1 MALETGTHMA
11 ASLRR
16 GGMALQVQP
25 QDKTVM
31 ANGLKLHYLDWGSP
45 DNPPMVLLHGLRG
58 HAHSW
63 DDFSA
68 AMCEDYH
75 ILALDQRGR
84 GDSEWAKDGVYTTA
98 AYVADLPDFSAVLRL
113 DSFALIGHSMGGR
126 NSIAFSAHSSQ
137 SKRSGCQ
144 NITLAITP

>member
-1 MALETGTHMA
+1 MPARPDAPAEDACCPIRHSGALEVGTPRA

-16 GGMALQVQP
+16 CGMALQVQP

-68 AMCEDYH
+68 ALCEDYH

-98 AYVADLPDFSAVLRL
+98 AYVADLL
-113 DSFALIGHSMGGR
+113 DVTA
-126 NSIAFSAHSSQ
+126 A
-137 SKRSGCQ
+137 
-144 NITLAITP
+144 

>member
-1 MALETGTHMA
+1 
-11 ASLRR
+11 
-16 GGMALQVQP
+16 MALQVQP

-68 AMCEDYH
+68 ALCEDYH

-84 GDSEWAKDGVYTTA
+84 GDSEWATDGVYTTA
-98 AYVADLPDFSAVLRL
+98 AYVADLLDFSAALRL
-113 DSFALIGHSMGGR
+113 DSSQCR
-126 NSIAFSAHSSQ
+126 RSSSRLKQ
-137 SKRSGCQ
+137 WWP
-144 NITLAITP
+144 T

>member
-1 MALETGTHMA
+1 
-11 ASLRR
+11 
-16 GGMALQVQP
+16 
-25 QDKTVM
+25 
-31 ANGLKLHYLDWGSP
+31 
-45 DNPPMVLLHGLRG
+45 MVLLHGLRG

-63 DDFSA
+63 DDFAA

-98 AYVADLPDFSAVLRL
+98 AYVADLLDFSAVLRL

-144 NITLAITP
+144 NITLAITPSDGVPCRHGHAPLMTPGTLGTDSTRHPSLH